1 MKIPRA
7 ATKTHCSQIYNLKK
21 KKKRGENKME
31 EELVDM
37 EYISLQGYIGN
48 TSLDTEAH
56 AEHQMRADRSTWPA
70 EKNV

>member
-1 MKIPRA
+1 
-7 ATKTHCSQIYNLKK
+7 
-21 KKKRGENKME
+21 ME

-56 AEHQMRADRSTWPA
+56 AEHQMRADRST
-70 EKNV
+70 